1 MSAAFIEAHRKRR
14 KFTTDELRALMA
26 EGITQSEAARR
37 LGVTQA
43 AVAHRLESEGLTW
56 PATRREV
63 DPETFARLWNC
74 HRISTEEIAQW
85 MGVTRQAVGDRARR
99 MGLPSRAK
107 VRKQLVRNDELRE
120 LWLAGDAAKD
130 IAEYFGL
137 ASHSCVSR
145 AVLLAG
151 LPRRKRGKGG
161 NTHGGWIGTISLHD
175 YRQMKLA
182 ERMKQALG
190 KVER

>member
-43 AVAHRLESEGLTW
+43 AVANRLEVEGLTW
-56 PATRREV
+56 PKLRREV
-63 DPETFARLWNC
+63 DLETFTRLWNC

-85 MGVTRQAVGDRARR
+85 MGVTRQAVSDRARR

-107 VRKQLVRNDELRE
+107 VRKRLVRDDELRE
-120 LWLAGDAAKD
+120 LWLAGVSTTD
-130 IAEYFGL
+130 IAKLFGL
-137 ASHSCVSR
+137 ASCSCVSR
-145 AVLLAG
+145 AVLLAD
-151 LPRRKRGKGG
+151 LPRRKRGIGG
-161 NTHGGWIGTISLHD
+161 NTHGGWIGTISLYD
-175 YRQMKLA
+175 YRQSKLA
-182 ERMKQALG
+182 ERMAQAIG
-190 KVER
+190 KAGH

>member
-1 MSAAFIEAHRKRR
+1 MSEAFIAAHRARR
-14 KFTTDELRALMA
+14 KFTTEQLRALMG
-26 EGITQSEAARR
+26 EGITQAEAARR
-37 LGVTQA
+37 LGVTQK

-56 PATRREV
+56 PKTRRDV
-63 DPETFARLWNC
+63 DPATFARLWNC

-120 LWLAGDAAKD
+120 LWLAGVATKD
-130 IAEYFGL
+130 IAQYFGL

-151 LPRRKRGKGG
+151 LPRRERGKGG
-161 NTHGGWIGTISLHD
+161 HTHGGWIGTISLHD
-175 YRQMKLA
+175 YRQIKLA
-182 ERMKQALG
+182 ERMKAEIARR
-190 KVER
+190 KA